1 MSGSVTPT
9 PIKVDVRLVAATNR
23 DLQKRVAAGE
33 FREDLYYRLK
43 VVQIHVP
50 PLRER
55 RDDILLLVEHF
66 RRNFNRKFGREIK
79 GISSEVEQ
87 MFLNYPWPGNVRELE
102 NLLEHAFVR
111 CRQSVITAE
120 NLPSDF
126 HHYCES
132 HALPADLSPQDEAA
146 AIRRALKQSGG
157 NKTEAA
163 LLLGMSRRTIYRKLE
178 KLGIDTGD

>member
-1 MSGSVTPT
+1 M
-9 PIKVDVRLVAATNR
+9 R
-23 DLQKRVAAGE
+23 D
-33 FREDLYYRLK
+33 
-43 VVQIHVP
+43 
-50 PLRER
+50 R
-55 RDDILLLVEHF
+55 RDDIPLLVEHF

-120 NLPSDF
+120 YLPSDF
-126 HHYCES
+126 CRYYES
-132 HALPADLSPQDEAA
+132 HALPADLSPEEETK
-146 AIRRALKQSGG
+146 AIRKALEQSGG

-163 LLLGMSRRTIYRKLE
+163 RLLGMSRRTIYRKLE
-178 KLGIDTGD
+178 KLGFDTGD

>member
-1 MSGSVTPT
+1 M
-9 PIKVDVRLVAATNR
+9 RLVAATNR

-43 VVQIHVP
+43 VVQIRVP
-50 PLRER
+50 SLQDR
-55 RDDILLLVEHF
+55 RDDIPLLVEHF
-66 RRNFNRKFGREIK
+66 RRNFNKKFGREIK

-126 HHYCES
+126 RRYYES
-132 HALPADLSPQDEAA
+132 HVLAADLSPQEEAES
-146 AIRRALKQSGG
+146 IRKALEQSGG

-163 LLLGMSRRTIYRKLE
+163 RLLGMSRRTIYRKLE
-178 KLGIDTGD
+178 KLGIDIGN